1 MSDDHSLEFTDES
14 TFKIHNRSYQLIRHA
29 YEELLTRSAR
39 LSLFATG
46 RQTRMDGPI
55 DQRQLNLAL
64 DDLALFGLHCRR
76 LIDLVGVRQRFR
88 PVEVPLIAHDENPQ
102 KSVGFMYLINVFVH
116 LDDVEIFRN
125 KFQIRTVLEGDKGI
139 EYLSD
144 YFGEF
149 DDQFEPILA
158 VKSDHSKAIVFRLV
172 NLIEIFQAHVL
183 SKIIDV
189 CGEQGLYLED
199 DNI

>member
-1 MSDDHSLEFTDES
+1 
-14 TFKIHNRSYQLIRHA
+14 
-29 YEELLTRSAR
+29 
-39 LSLFATG
+39 
-46 RQTRMDGPI
+46 
-55 DQRQLNLAL
+55 
-64 DDLALFGLHCRR
+64 
-76 LIDLVGVRQRFR
+76 
-88 PVEVPLIAHDENPQ
+88 
-102 KSVGFMYLINVFVH
+102 MYLINVFVH